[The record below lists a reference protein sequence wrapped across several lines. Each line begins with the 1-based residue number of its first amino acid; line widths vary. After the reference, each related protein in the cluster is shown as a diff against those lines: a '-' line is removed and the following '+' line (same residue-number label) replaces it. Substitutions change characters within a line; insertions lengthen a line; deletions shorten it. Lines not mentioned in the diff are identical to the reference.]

1 MAGRATLTW
10 TVIAIFFTFA
20 ISLPLNHVC
29 IFIEAAGYVSRS
41 GLMVAPNTDAPATTQ
56 VREARPPLQ
65 KDDTCAACLWS
76 NTLLL
81 DQERVELPMAP
92 YLTPIASAVPRI
104 PLVSMD
110 LYQSTSKRG
119 PPGRT
124 IF

>member
-1 MAGRATLTW
+1 MARRATLSW

-29 IFIEAAGYVSRS
+29 INVEAISPVPGS
-41 GLMVAPNTDAPATTQ
+41 MVTPNTEVAATTQ

-92 YLTPIASAVPRI
+92 DLTPMASAVRRLPH
-104 PLVSMD
+104 VSTS
-110 LYQSTSKRG
+110 LYQFTSKRG